1 MKIVAVDVGTSRIK
15 AAVFT
20 ASGAMAG
27 LADRRLARM
36 ASPTTQSAL
45 EWAET
50 TEELLRVLAGE
61 HAPDAVVLTGNMH
74 ALLAVDAAGEPLAPA
89 VLWNDT
95 SAQAE
100 AAQLNRQ
107 GGEGLLRRFGNMAIP
122 VFTFPKMMQFR
133 RAHPDAYA
141 RTKAFLQSKDFIA
154 LRLTGQCV
162 TDPVDASGVLGMD
175 LDSQTWNRD
184 FFADYGLDVSRM
196 PEIRPSTSIVGTV
209 TAMAA
214 RRTGLRS
221 GVPVIIG
228 SGDLAT
234 AAIGSGVDEATM
246 SLTLGTAGQLLAAGD
261 RAAGEALAGRL
272 FVFAHAD
279 PRLRLFLGSVP
290 AGGFNF
296 DWIAGLFGI
305 SVPEFFRAAA
315 SGAAPDELP
324 IYLPYLLGRG
334 APFMDYVPD
343 GSWRG
348 LTASHRRDDLCR
360 AAVLG
365 TLSALRQSGDLME
378 KIAGKRPRLVLQ
390 ALACREAVV
399 RGAAAGLFAEKELF
413 LPENSEASLVGA
425 AAIALVGLN
434 LASDFRGAVAR
445 LFRASGLPSQ
455 PDAAIGRYY
464 QRFLAR
470 QQG

>member
-20 ASGAMAG
+20 DSGAMIA
-27 LADRRLARM
+27 LADRRLPRL

-50 TEELLRVLAGE
+50 TEELLHSLAGE
-61 HAPDAVVLTGNMH
+61 HAPEAVVLTGNMH

-95 SAQAE
+95 STQAE
-100 AAQLNRQ
+100 TAELNRQ
-107 GGEGLLRRFGNMAIP
+107 GDAELLRQFGNTATP
-122 VFTFPKMMQFR
+122 VFTFPKMMKFR
-133 RAHPDAYA
+133 REQPDAYA

-154 LRLTGQCV
+154 LRLTGQYA

-175 LDSQTWNRD
+175 LDTQTWNSV
-184 FFADYGLDVSRM
+184 FFTEFGLDVSKM
-196 PEIRPSTSIVGTV
+196 PAIRPSTAIVGAV

-214 RRTGLRS
+214 RRTGLRA
-221 GVPVIIG
+221 GIPVIIG
-228 SGDLAT
+228 AGDLST
-234 AAIGSGVDEATM
+234 AAVGSGVDEETM

-272 FVFAHAD
+272 FVFSHAD

-296 DWIAGLFGI
+296 EWIAGLFGI
-305 SVPEFFRAAA
+305 SVPEFFQTAAA
-315 SGAAPDELP
+315 GAAPDELP
-324 IYLPYLLGRG
+324 VYLPYILGRG

-348 LTASHRRDDLCR
+348 LTASHRREDLCR

-365 TLSALRQSGDLME
+365 TLSALRQSGDLLE
-378 KIAGKRPRLVLQ
+378 TIAGKRPRLALQ

-399 RGAAAGLFAEKELF
+399 RDAAAGLFAGKELL

-434 LASDFRGAVAR
+434 LVPDFRSAIAR
-445 LFRASGLPSQ
+445 LFRASELPSQ
-455 PDAAIGRYY
+455 PDDAIGRYY

-470 QQG
+470 QQE